1 MGASKNG
8 FPGVQTLFNNGAANI
23 LNASSR
29 QMAVK
34 SGKVTF
40 LSWEQLKDSPHE
52 ATIYTIRV
60 TEAIKALAHDI
71 CRRGVQDPLRVL
83 PIDADTY
90 EVISGH
96 RRLAAIKYAI
106 EHLDYKDCENV
117 PCIISSRPFKGR
129 EFETTEDIIL
139 DNLQRDKTDFERMM
153 EIVEFKRCTE
163 LRKAAGED
171 IPNVRDRI
179 ELCLGVS
186 NSEITRFVKIHTSLN
201 KDLMEAFREEAI
213 AGTVAYEVAKLN
225 DDIQEFIVQVWN
237 REENPIL
244 TLAFVNYAAAKFLEA
259 EKALEKV
266 NNQNEPVPQPQKPS
280 IPVPKTIDEGVT
292 MLEGA
297 YKNVVSSLNTNVEI
311 PRKIRT
317 KILKKISRHMSQL
330 VALQNEL
337 ALLGLRAD
345 ADAADEDEN

>member
-1 MGASKNG
+1 MGSSKSG
-8 FPGVQTLFNNGAANI
+8 FPGVQTLLDSGAANL
-23 LNASSR
+23 LNSTSR
-29 QMAVK
+29 QLAAK
-34 SGKVTF
+34 TGKVTF

-60 TEAIKALAHDI
+60 TDAIKALAHDI

-90 EVISGH
+90 EVVSGH
-96 RRLAAIKYAI
+96 RRLAAIKYAV
-106 EHLDYKDCENV
+106 ENLGYTDGENV
-117 PCIISSRPFKGR
+117 PCIISARPFKGR

-139 DNLQRDKTDFERMM
+139 DNLQRDKTDYERMM

-163 LRKAAGED
+163 LRKAAGEE
-171 IPNVRDRI
+171 IPNVRDRV

-186 NSEITRFVKIHTSLN
+186 NSEITRFVKIYTSLN
-201 KDLMEAFREEAI
+201 KDLMIAFREEAI

-225 DDIQEFIVQVWN
+225 DDCQEVIASVWN
-237 REENPIL
+237 REENPVL
-244 TLAFVNYAAAKFLEA
+244 TLSFVNYCVNKYLEA
-259 EKALEKV
+259 EIALEKAKDL
-266 NNQNEPVPQPQKPS
+266 QEKAPPPAKPE
-280 IPVPKTIDEGVT
+280 IPVPKTIGEGVS

-337 ALLGLRAD
+337 AMLGLRAD
-345 ADAADEDEN
+345 SEAANEDEN